1 MKRKNHFVYALLIGC
16 VLLTGCGSTSNTT
29 TSGEDTVIS
38 DSQASTSIN
47 EETVTQSTESTME
60 QLASSTITGII
71 ESMDDSSIT
80 VMTMNK
86 PDGKTPNGE
95 KPDGEMPDGE
105 VPSGEKP
112 NGEMPAGEAPNGE
125 KPDGEM
131 PAGEAPSGE
140 KPNGEMPAGEAP
152 NGEMSKEKPSGM
164 PSNSETLTVTLTD
177 STIITDESNNEI
189 SLDSLSTGIMVT
201 IETDEAG
208 NALTIHIS
216 NAPDDKSHL

>member
-125 KPDGEM
+125 
-131 PAGEAPSGE
+131 
-140 KPNGEMPAGEAP
+140 
-152 NGEMSKEKPSGM
+152 MSKEKPSGM

>member
-38 DSQASTSIN
+38 DSLASTSIN
-47 EETVTQSTESTME
+47 EETVTQSIESTAE

-71 ESMDDSSIT
+71 DSVDESSIT

-95 KPDGEMPDGE
+95 KPDGEMPAGE
-105 VPSGEKP
+105 V
-112 NGEMPAGEAPNGE
+112 
-125 KPDGEM
+125 
-131 PAGEAPSGE
+131 PSGE

-216 NAPDDKSHL
+216 NAPDDKSAKGTAHGGSSAAIETTETSD

>member
-80 VMTMNK
+80 VMTMNR
-86 PDGKTPNGE
+86 PDGEAPQGNTPNG
-95 KPDGEMPDGE
+95 KAPNGEMPDGE
-105 VPSGEKP
+105 
-112 NGEMPAGEAPNGE
+112 MPTGEALDIHYLYHLWTHRFLNLFPHTGCQ
-125 KPDGEM
+125 
-131 PAGEAPSGE
+131 SHQ
-140 KPNGEMPAGEAP
+140 
-152 NGEMSKEKPSGM
+152 
-164 PSNSETLTVTLTD
+164 SNSQKFYHSIKD
-177 STIITDESNNEI
+177 S
-189 SLDSLSTGIMVT
+189 
-201 IETDEAG
+201 
-208 NALTIHIS
+208 
-216 NAPDDKSHL
+216 

>member
-38 DSQASTSIN
+38 DSLASTSIN
-47 EETVTQSTESTME
+47 EETVTQSIESTAE

-71 ESMDDSSIT
+71 DSVDESSIT

-95 KPDGEMPDGE
+95 KPDGEMPAGE
-105 VPSGEKP
+105 V
-112 NGEMPAGEAPNGE
+112 
-125 KPDGEM
+125 
-131 PAGEAPSGE
+131 PSGE

-216 NAPDDKSHL
+216 NAPDDKSHLLRYHSRCKR

>member
-80 VMTMNK
+80 VMTMNR
-86 PDGKTPNGE
+86 PDGEAPQGNTPNG
-95 KPDGEMPDGE
+95 KAPNGEMPDGE
-105 VPSGEKP
+105 MPTGEAPDGK
-112 NGEMPAGEAPNGE
+112 APNGE
-125 KPDGEM
+125 TPDSEMPDGKAPNGETPDGEM
-131 PAGEAPSGE
+131 P
-140 KPNGEMPAGEAP
+140 
-152 NGEMSKEKPSGM
+152 KEKPSGM

>member
-38 DSQASTSIN
+38 DSLASTSIN
-47 EETVTQSTESTME
+47 EETVTQSIESTAE

-95 KPDGEMPDGE
+95 KPDGEMPAGE

-112 NGEMPAGEAPNGE
+112 NGEMP
-125 KPDGEM
+125 D
-131 PAGEAPSGE
+131 
-140 KPNGEMPAGEAP
+140 GEAP

>member
-38 DSQASTSIN
+38 DSLASTSIN
-47 EETVTQSTESTME
+47 EETVTQSIESTAE

-95 KPDGEMPDGE
+95 KPDGEMPAGE

-112 NGEMPAGEAPNGE
+112 NGEMPAGEAP
-125 KPDGEM
+125 DGEM
-131 PAGEAPSGE
+131 P
-140 KPNGEMPAGEAP
+140 KD
-152 NGEMSKEKPSGM
+152 KPSKM
-164 PSNSETLTVTLTD
+164 PSNSESLTVTLTD

>member
-38 DSQASTSIN
+38 DSLASTSIN
-47 EETVTQSTESTME
+47 EETVTQSIESTAE

-71 ESMDDSSIT
+71 DSVDESSIT

-95 KPDGEMPDGE
+95 KPDGEMPAGE
-105 VPSGEKP
+105 V
-112 NGEMPAGEAPNGE
+112 
-125 KPDGEM
+125 
-131 PAGEAPSGE
+131 PSGE